1 MKTEVSVPNPIH
13 EAAQRLANELGM
25 SLSEFYVAALAAY
38 VATYQNGDITR
49 RLDEVYA
56 KEDSGLD
63 PGLVAIQ
70 VASIGEEKWGLNG
83 GGPGGWRTR
92 AIVQ

>member
-1 MKTEVSVPNPIH
+1 MSIDEGDMKTEISVPNPIY
-13 EAAQRLANELGM
+13 EAAERLAAELGM

-38 VATYQNGDITR
+38 LAAHQDGDITK

-56 KEDSGLD
+56 KEDSTLE

-70 VASIGEEKWGLNG
+70 IASIGEEEW
-83 GGPGGWRTR
+83 
-92 AIVQ
+92 

>member
-1 MKTEVSVPNPIH
+1 MKTEISVPNPIY
-13 EAAQRLANELGM
+13 EAAQRLAKELGM

-38 VATYQNGDITR
+38 VATYPNRDVTK

-56 KEDSGLD
+56 RENSRLE

-70 VASIGEEKWGLNG
+70 IASIGEEKW
-83 GGPGGWRTR
+83 
-92 AIVQ
+92 